1 MKTSIIN
8 PTGMYFKVVIMTP
21 EMAASILE
29 TNERNRTPNRDKL
42 AKLVYDIKQG
52 YFELTHQAIALDVNG
67 KLIDGQHRLKAV
79 VESGMCAPMVVAFN
93 APTSVNMDIGTKRTM
108 KQALYMAGEI
118 EKGTIEYDDLTF
130 ALISFAVWRVFGE
143 ERKRKLTST
152 NMHNLYMNLKD
163 LVDPI
168 VGIAKGAK
176 GNGRSRG
183 AAIMYAMLCA
193 YNGGVDIDT
202 LKRWHKIVETGDF
215 YVEGDDTMTKAGRS
229 VLNFKMVAQTKSYTV
244 TKATKEEIE
253 SVMKKAMS
261 SIYHYSKGNQI
272 TRLYGE
278 MVYKDIVINEEML
291 EKQIWGCAEK

>member
-1 MKTSIIN
+1 MKTSAIN
-8 PTGMYFKVVIMTP
+8 PTGMYFKVMIMTP

-42 AKLVYDIKQG
+42 EKLVYDIKHG
-52 YFELTHQAIALDVNG
+52 YFELTHQAIAIDENG

-118 EKGTIEYDDLTF
+118 EKGSIEYDNLTF
-130 ALISFAVWRVFGE
+130 TLVSFVVWRVFGE
-143 ERKRKLTST
+143 ERKRKMTST

-168 VGIAKGAK
+168 VEIARGAK
-176 GNGRSRG
+176 GTGRCRG
-183 AAIMYAMLCA
+183 AAILYAMMCA
-193 YNGGVDIDT
+193 YNSGVDIET
-202 LKRWHKIVETGDF
+202 LKKWHKIVETGDF
-215 YVEGDDTMTKAGRS
+215 YVEGDDKMTKAGRS

-244 TKATKEEIE
+244 TKDTKDEIVN
-253 SVMKKAMS
+253 VMKKAMS

-278 MVYKDIVINEEML
+278 MVYKDILITEGML
-291 EKQIWGCAEK
+291 EKQIWGGAGK